1 MRDKPPLLRRCLNRS
16 SFIIPCNIP
25 CDIDTVEIGA
35 LHGPSS
41 TGPPRS
47 TSTSKPIDSIA
58 VSSHTSFAAVP
69 SLAELQSLARKVY
82 HSRKVYIDA
91 VSELRCQ
98 HWKHGQ
104 YTFWKVVPEWQ
115 PSTSGMLFF
124 AQRRL
129 SGLQADVHPCL
140 DASQYLCEKLRAA
153 GQCQSKR
160 ASTVCLEC
168 PVDQGFIQRWR
179 A

>member
-1 MRDKPPLLRRCLNRS
+1 MALHRRDPQDRLPPPSQSTPLLFPVTQVSRLYLPLRN
-16 SFIIPCNIP
+16 CN
-25 CDIDTVEIGA
+25 
-35 LHGPSS
+35 
-41 TGPPRS
+41 
-47 TSTSKPIDSIA
+47 
-58 VSSHTSFAAVP
+58 
-69 SLAELQSLARKVY
+69 
-82 HSRKVYIDA
+82 HSRA
-91 VSELRCQ
+91 RCSTRARCTLMRFRNYVTNIGNMDNTLSG
-98 HWKHGQ
+98 KSS
-104 YTFWKVVPEWQ
+104 EWQ

-140 DASQYLCEKLRAA
+140 DASQYLSEKLRAA